1 MGGAIC
7 DTTTTGSSNTA
18 PTAAYTATL
27 GPKEKFNLYFA
38 ELIAIATAL
47 RNLAALLIRNRV
59 INILSGNLSALKVIH
74 NPKQQ
79 SGQAYTHQIYESASK
94 LKDTGS
100 QIIAIWAPALE
111 EVNIKAKAMAKQA
124 TVLGKEAQ
132 ERRPSAK
139 ATV

>member
-27 GPKEKFNLYFA
+27 GPKEKFKPYFA
-38 ELIAIATAL
+38 EIIAIATAL

-79 SGQAYTHQIYESASK
+79 S
-94 LKDTGS
+94 
-100 QIIAIWAPALE
+100 
-111 EVNIKAKAMAKQA
+111 
-124 TVLGKEAQ
+124 
-132 ERRPSAK
+132 
-139 ATV
+139 